1 MSSDES
7 SQMTSAQIDA
17 ICDQYEQDFAA
28 GGQPQIES
36 AIRQAVAAGI
46 PDALLLEL
54 IVLDMELRR
63 SQKNELSLT
72 NYMLRF
78 PDHLHV
84 VQTAAMKARTRDGV
98 ASAENRTVS
107 DDRFAPPTI
116 PLGSGKYVPSEM
128 EFEVNLGHQI
138 SLPNYSGLE
147 PAGRGALGVVYK
159 ARQIE
164 TGRVVAIK
172 MIRQELEMDEKSRQL
187 FVREASIMS
196 KLNHPSIVKCLGFGF
211 AGTRPY
217 LVMEFVDSISLESL
231 VWRHDPERRVRLAVK
246 IVMQILEALIYAHQ
260 LGVVH
265 RDIKPSNILA
275 SRFADKV
282 RLKLTD
288 FGLAKMFET
297 AGQSGITGTG
307 ELCGTLAYMSP
318 EQFLDSRSA
327 GPECDV
333 YAVAV
338 CLYRLLTCE
347 YPYPEFAV
355 TDSFRMRLSEEARPV
370 RDMNPHVPEN
380 LSTLIHQALLR
391 DFSTRLTSAENLYRS
406 LKQLPVLQSTAK
418 Q

>member
-1 MSSDES
+1 
-7 SQMTSAQIDA
+7 MTSAQIDA
-17 ICDQYEQDFAA
+17 ICDQYEQDFAV
-28 GGQPQIES
+28 GRQPEIES
-36 AIRQAVAAGI
+36 VIRQAVATGI
-46 PDALLLEL
+46 PDSLLLEL
-54 IVLDMELRR
+54 LVLDMELRR
-63 SQKNELSLT
+63 SQRNELSLT

-84 VQTAAMKARTRDGV
+84 VQTAAMKARTRDAAALG
-98 ASAENRTVS
+98 SAESRTVS
-107 DDRFAPPTI
+107 DDQFAPPTI

-128 EFEVNLGHQI
+128 EFEVNSGPQL
-138 SLPNYSGLE
+138 SLPGYSGLE

-159 ARQIE
+159 ARQTE

-246 IVMQILEALIYAHQ
+246 IVMQILEALMYAHQ

-275 SRFADKV
+275 SRIADKV

-355 TDSFRMRLSEEARPV
+355 TDSFRTRLSEEARPV

-380 LSTLIHQALLR
+380 LSVLIHQALLR
-391 DFSTRLTSAENLYRS
+391 DFHTRLTSAENLYRS

-418 Q
+418 R